1 MRREMRQ
8 ETRQMEARGATFG
21 ATLEG
26 AKRDAWQDICATVKP
41 ARVRRLIGGFTMK
54 KRAIKTTPRPQRET
68 PVKDSAKV
76 EVFLPPTVW
85 QRLRAKA
92 KKAGKGGAR
101 YIAELAAQDVGKGGV

>member
-1 MRREMRQ
+1 M
-8 ETRQMEARGATFG
+8 
-21 ATLEG
+21 
-26 AKRDAWQDICATVKP
+26 AKRQ
-41 ARVRRLIGGFTMK
+41 
-54 KRAIKTTPRPQRET
+54 IKTTPRPLRET

-76 EVFLPPTVW
+76 EVFLPHTVW